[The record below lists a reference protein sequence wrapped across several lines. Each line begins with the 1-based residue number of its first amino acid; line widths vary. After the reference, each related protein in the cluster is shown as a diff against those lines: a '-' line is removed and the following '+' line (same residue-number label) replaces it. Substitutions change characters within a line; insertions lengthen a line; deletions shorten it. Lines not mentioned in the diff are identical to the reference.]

1 VICVCGPNNFIE
13 LQAYEMFEKIKKSSV
28 YDFIRVDYFGGIVQ
42 GSYSQGDNTRNGS
55 ALITRVVLEDK
66 DGTLYTVEP
75 NPNGVRFAK
84 GEITYK
90 EYKKLQKRE
99 TVIGIAA
106 FFGILVFFGGFMYFL
121 MKVFT

>member
-1 VICVCGPNNFIE
+1 VCGPTNFIE
-13 LQAYEMFEKIKKSSV
+13 QQAYEMYEKIKKNSV
-28 YDFIRVDYFGGIVQ
+28 YKFTRVDYSEGGNQ
-42 GSYSQGDNTRNGS
+42 GFHSKGDNARNGP

-99 TVIGIAA
+99 TVNGIAT
-106 FFGILVFFGGFMYFL
+106 FFGILVFFSGFMYFL
-121 MKVFT
+121 MKIFT

>member
-1 VICVCGPNNFIE
+1 VCAPNNFIE
-13 LQAYEMFEKIKKSSV
+13 LQAHEMYEMIRGNSV
-28 YDFIRVDYFGGIVQ
+28 YNFIRVDYSE
-42 GSYSQGDNTRNGS
+42 GSYQGTHSQVDNTRNGS
-55 ALITRVVLEDK
+55 ALIIRVVLEDK

-99 TVIGIAA
+99 TVNGIAT
-106 FFGILVFFGGFMYFL
+106 FFGILVFFSSTMYFL

>member
-1 VICVCGPNNFIE
+1 MCAPNNFIE

-28 YDFIRVDYFGGIVQ
+28 YDFIRVDYSGGSVQ
-42 GSYSQGDNTRNGS
+42 GSYSQGDNTRNGA

>member
-1 VICVCGPNNFIE
+1 VCTPNNFIE
-13 LQAYEMFEKIKKSSV
+13 QQAYEMYEKIKKNSV
-28 YDFIRVDYFGGIVQ
+28 YNFIRVDYSEGSYQ
-42 GSYSQGDNTRNGS
+42 GSHSQVENTRSGL

-66 DGTLYTVEP
+66 NGTLFTVEP

-99 TVIGIAA
+99 TVNGIAT
-106 FFGILVFFGGFMYFL
+106 FFGILVFFSGLMYFL
-121 MKVFT
+121 MRVFA

>member
-1 VICVCGPNNFIE
+1 MCAPNNFIE
-13 LQAYEMFEKIKKSSV
+13 QQAYEMYEKIRGNSV
-28 YDFIRVDYFGGIVQ
+28 YNFIRVDYSEGSNQ
-42 GSYSQGDNTRNGS
+42 GFHSQIDNTRKAS

-90 EYKKLQKRE
+90 EYKNLQKRE
-99 TVIGIAA
+99 TVNGIAI
-106 FFGILVFFGGFMYFL
+106 FFGILVFFSGFMYFL
-121 MKVFT
+121 MKIFT

>member
-1 VICVCGPNNFIE
+1 MCSPNNFIE
-13 LQAYEMFEKIKKSSV
+13 QQAYEMYEKIKNNSV
-28 YDFIRVDYFGGIVQ
+28 YNFIRVDYSVQ
-42 GSYSQGDNTRNGS
+42 GFHSQDDNMRNGS

-75 NPNGVRFAK
+75 NPYGVRFAK

-99 TVIGIAA
+99 TVNAIAT
-106 FFGILVFFGGFMYFL
+106 FFGILVFFSGFMYFL
-121 MKVFT
+121 MKVFA